1 MLKFTM
7 SNHRVTVDPGS
18 LTLECLRLIWM
29 GDKSKL
35 KEDATK
41 LLTYIHIVSQ
51 IDEEAPFAKVDP
63 TEVSPLAKKEIFG
76 VYEYEF
82 DAPFDEEYMEEA
94 VTSYQLAF
102 ELPEEAA
109 VRSFNKKIYEIKKTI
124 DDTEIKIEETLVR
137 GTKTYVTNFN
147 IINKMMQDLSKITKA
162 RDELKAAI
170 VRGGARGDIKGQRK
184 LSLLEKRRREMDKS
198 RMEKPLVPD
207 EEEED
212 ETF

>member
-1 MLKFTM
+1 M

-29 GDKSKL
+29 GDKSKI
-35 KEDATK
+35 KEEATK
-41 LLTYIHIVSQ
+41 LLTYIHIASQ
-51 IDEEAPFAKVDP
+51 IDEDAPFAKVDP
-63 TEVSPLAKKEIFG
+63 TEVCPLAKKEIFG
-76 VYEYEF
+76 NYDHEF
-82 DAPFDEEYMEEA
+82 DKPFDEGYMEEA
-94 VTSYQLAF
+94 ITNYQLAF

-109 VRSFNKKIYEIKKTI
+109 VRSFNKKIYEIQKKI
-124 DDTEIKIEETLVR
+124 DTSEIKIEETLVR

-162 RDELKAAI
+162 RDELKNAI

-184 LSLLEKRRREMDKS
+184 LSLLEKKRRDMDKS
-198 RMEKPLVPD
+198 KLEKPIV
-207 EEEED
+207 EEEDEED

>member
-18 LTLECLRLIWM
+18 LTLECLRLIWVA
-29 GDKSKL
+29 DKTKI

-51 IDEEAPFAKVDP
+51 IDEDAPFAKVDP
-63 TEVSPLAKKEIFG
+63 SEVSSLAKKEIFG

-82 DAPFDEEYMEEA
+82 DAPFDENYMEEA

-102 ELPEEAA
+102 EIPEEAA
-109 VRSFNKKIYEIKKTI
+109 VRSFNKKIYEIQKKI
-124 DDTEIKIEETLVR
+124 DITEIKIEETVVR

-162 RDELKAAI
+162 RDELKNAI
-170 VRGGARGDIKGQRK
+170 VRGTARGDIKAQRK
-184 LSLLEKRRREMDKS
+184 LSLLEKRRRDIDKS
-198 RMEKPLVPD
+198 RIEKPIVQ
-207 EEEED
+207 EEEEE